1 MNRFSLKPSSLE
13 SETTNF
19 TIHIRFK
26 LTKGMPSI
34 RINVWWFWILLLVDI
49 GITWCGFG
57 KTCML
62 TIGCE
67 VLFTLKKCNNLNVI
81 D

>member
-1 MNRFSLKPSSLE
+1 M
-13 SETTNF
+13 
-19 TIHIRFK
+19 
-26 LTKGMPSI
+26 
-34 RINVWWFWILLLVDI
+34 WWFWILSLVDI